1 MSVLLYV
8 ASTNPGKLRDFTVAA
23 GSYAGNVEVLPL
35 PGMVDIAPPVE
46 DGATFEEN
54 ARSKAEEYSRHAMGR
69 IVLADDSGLEV
80 DALQGAPGVHS
91 ARYATDAGFD
101 PAPRESNIDTR
112 NNLLLLKNLTGVM
125 KDRRIARYR
134 CILAAARDGK
144 CIAVGQGTVEGVI
157 LDTPRG
163 RGGFGYDPLFYLPEF
178 NRTMAEIDLELK
190 NRISHRGHALRAILP
205 QILRMASSTLT
216 G

>member
-1 MSVLLYV
+1 MSVTLYV

-23 GSYAGNVEVLPL
+23 ASYVGSVEFLPL

-46 DGATFEEN
+46 AGATFEEN

-91 ARYATDAGFD
+91 ARYATDAGLI
-101 PAPRESNIDTR
+101 PASPEPNADAH
-112 NNLLLLKNLTGVM
+112 NNLLLLKNLMGVA
-125 KDRRIARYR
+125 KDRRTARY
-134 CILAAARDGK
+134 CCALAAARDGK
-144 CIAVGQGTVEGVI
+144 CIAVGQGTVEGRI
-157 LDTPRG
+157 LDAP
-163 RGGFGYDPLFYLPEF
+163 DPLFYLPEF

-205 QILRMASSTLT
+205 QILRMASSTAT